1 MVLFGSFPRLK
12 NRRYR
17 AQGPGLDEFG
27 DAARERRDAVAA
39 AQHRREVVVQD
50 AALRLVLELLG
61 LDPVEV
67 RLRPVLLPGK
77 APAVAQEELR
87 ELVTCRAL
95 GLDCV
100 LARALEIAH
109 RLGRAVGDV
118 DGREIPGPEKT
129 R

>member
-87 ELVTCRAL
+87 ELVTCRARP
-95 GLDCV
+95 DCV
-100 LARALEIAH
+100 FARA
-109 RLGRAVGDV
+109 
-118 DGREIPGPEKT
+118 PF
-129 R
+129 